1 MLPHWLRHTYREV
14 TWSGP
19 QQGLIGIPYW
29 EQHQFVI
36 ADLGTVRFLDVWS
49 FSGETILVL
58 SNNLDQ
64 HSPRV
69 LVCLQWSSAVNW
81 FAILLSGVSVKDLYR
96 DHFTVWY
103 VSKSS
108 AVCSRAIV
116 LDGVSVLEP
125 LHSSSLIQHGVGV
138 RWSFDVFHLS
148 GLYWCICIFVVLDFV
163 YLYLLLSS
171 LLKELFHI
179 SSLMHQYECEIFTT
193 MVQTMSLSSN
203 TGMHGSTPDKVTG
216 AFVIVYMYL
225 YLYLYL
231 RLQ

>member
-58 SNNLDQ
+58 SKNLYQ
-64 HSPRV
+64 QLSGLLRIHQECSSV
-69 LVCLQWSSAVNW
+69 CNGLVQWTGLLFSSLVSLW
-81 FAILLSGVSVKDLYR
+81 RTFIETILLSGMSAKVVQFAQGLLSSMVSLFWSHSTAQVWSSTAMVWD
-96 DHFTVWY
+96 DHLTY
-103 VSKSS
+103 
-108 AVCSRAIV
+108 
-116 LDGVSVLEP
+116 L
-125 LHSSSLIQHGVGV
+125 
-138 RWSFDVFHLS
+138 HLS

-179 SSLMHQYECEIFTT
+179 SSLLHQYEYE
-193 MVQTMSLSSN
+193 
-203 TGMHGSTPDKVTG
+203 
-216 AFVIVYMYL
+216 
-225 YLYLYL
+225 
-231 RLQ
+231 R